1 MEHTMKKLSA
11 IMLCAICLMATAV
24 ELPPRHHINI
34 WSGKEQSLPF
44 SAQTEWRIESDHGRL
59 LASGGEANP
68 IRVSFPALTGK
79 ETAVL
84 FIDGKKTASIAI
96 YPQKLLDGITGQI
109 DCRRDELEAL
119 GVKQQTDGIKPCF
132 FISAPPKLSRIGILS
147 YSHKIIIFTDKRD
160 FPIKIDPADWN
171 EISFGMNKKKGG
183 LSLIMDE
190 REQIIDSTPGG
201 ISWIVA
207 RHVIGDKVI
216 LLPPDFD
223 LQNIDNI
230 LFIKKELEK

>member
-1 MEHTMKKLSA
+1 MEHTMKKLLGT
-11 IMLCAICLMATAV
+11 MLCAICLMATAV

-44 SAQTEWRIESDHGRL
+44 SAQTEWRIESDHSRL

-68 IRVSFPALTGK
+68 IKVSFPILTGK

-109 DCRRDELEAL
+109 ECHRSELEAL
-119 GVKQQTDGIKPCF
+119 GVKQQTDGFKPCF
-132 FISAPPKLSRIGILS
+132 FIPATPKLSRIGILS
-147 YSHKIIIFTDKRD
+147 YAAKIVIFTDRRD
-160 FPIKIDPADWN
+160 FPIKIDPADWTD
-171 EISFGMNKKKGG
+171 ISMGMAKKKGG

-190 REQIIDSTPGG
+190 REQLIDNTPGG
-201 ISWIVA
+201 VAWIIA
-207 RHVIGDKVI
+207 RHDIGDKVI

-223 LQNIDNI
+223 LQNIDNV

>member
-68 IRVSFPALTGK
+68 IKVSFPALTGK

>member
-1 MEHTMKKLSA
+1 MKKLLGT
-11 IMLCAICLMATAV
+11 MLCAICLMATAV

-68 IRVSFPALTGK
+68 IKVSFPILTGK

-147 YSHKIIIFTDKRD
+147 YSHKVVIFTDKRD

>member
-1 MEHTMKKLSA
+1 MEHTMKILLGT
-11 IMLCAICLMATAV
+11 MLCAICLMATAV

-44 SAQTEWRIESDHGRL
+44 SAQTEWHVESDHGRL

-68 IRVSFPALTGK
+68 IRVSFPILTGK

-109 DCRRDELEAL
+109 DCHRDELEAL
-119 GVKQQTDGIKPCF
+119 GVKQHTDGIINCF
-132 FISAPPKLSRIGILS
+132 FKNADSKLDRIGILS
-147 YSHKIIIFTDKRD
+147 YSHKVIIFTDKRD
-160 FPIKIDPADWN
+160 FPIKIDPADWK
-171 EISFGMNKKKGG
+171 EISCGMNKKKGG

-190 REQIIDSTPGG
+190 REQIIDSTSGG

>member
-1 MEHTMKKLSA
+1 MEHTMKKLFA

-24 ELPPRHHINI
+24 ELPPRHHINL

-44 SAQTEWRIESDHGRL
+44 SAQTEWRIESDHGRVL
-59 LASGGEANP
+59 TSGGAANP
-68 IRVSFPALTGK
+68 IKVSFPILTGK

-109 DCRRDELEAL
+109 NCRRDELEAL
-119 GVKQQTDGIKPCF
+119 GVKQQTDGFKPCF
-132 FISAPPKLSRIGILS
+132 FIPATPKLSRIGILS
-147 YSHKIIIFTDKRD
+147 YAAKIVIFTDRRD
-160 FPIKIDPADWN
+160 FPIKIDPADWTD
-171 EISFGMNKKKGG
+171 ISMGMNKKKGG

-190 REQIIDSTPGG
+190 REQLIDNTLGGVAWII
-201 ISWIVA
+201 A
-207 RHVIGDKVI
+207 RHDIGDKVI

-223 LQNIDNI
+223 LQNIDNV

>member
-1 MEHTMKKLSA
+1 MKKLLET
-11 IMLCAICLMATAV
+11 MLCAICLMATAV

-68 IRVSFPALTGK
+68 IKVSFPILTGK

-109 DCRRDELEAL
+109 DCHRDELEAL

-132 FISAPPKLSRIGILS
+132 FIPAVPKLSRIGILS
-147 YSHKIIIFTDKRD
+147 YAAKIVIFTDKRD
-160 FPIKIDPADWN
+160 FPIKITPADWK
-171 EISFGMNKKKGG
+171 EISCGMNKKKDG

-190 REQIIDSTPGG
+190 REQIIDSTSGG

>member
-1 MEHTMKKLSA
+1 MKKLFA

-68 IRVSFPALTGK
+68 IKVSFPALTGK

-119 GVKQQTDGIKPCF
+119 GIKQQTDGIKPCF

-147 YSHKIIIFTDKRD
+147 YSHKVIIFTDKRD

>member
-1 MEHTMKKLSA
+1 MKKLPGT
-11 IMLCAICLMATAV
+11 MLCAICLMATAV

-68 IRVSFPALTGK
+68 IKVSFPILTGK

-109 DCRRDELEAL
+109 DCHRDELEAL
-119 GVKQQTDGIKPCF
+119 GVKQHTDGVINCF
-132 FISAPPKLSRIGILS
+132 FKNADSKLDRIGILS
-147 YSHKIIIFTDKRD
+147 YSHKVIIFTDKRD
-160 FPIKIDPADWN
+160 FPIKIDPADWT
-171 EISFGMNKKKGG
+171 EISMGMNKKKSG
-183 LSLIMDE
+183 LSVILDE
-190 REQIIDSTPGG
+190 REQLIDNTPGG
-201 ISWIVA
+201 VAWIIA

-223 LQNIDNI
+223 LQNIDNV
-230 LFIKKELEK
+230 LFLKKELEK

>member
-1 MEHTMKKLSA
+1 MKKLLGT
-11 IMLCAICLMATAV
+11 MLCAICLMATAV

-68 IRVSFPALTGK
+68 IKVSFPALTGK

-147 YSHKIIIFTDKRD
+147 YSHKINIFTDKRD

>member
-1 MEHTMKKLSA
+1 MRA
-11 IMLCAICLMATAV
+11 PYPGAF
-24 ELPPRHHINI
+24 R
-34 WSGKEQSLPF
+34 Q
-44 SAQTEWRIESDHGRL
+44 
-59 LASGGEANP
+59 
-68 IRVSFPALTGK
+68 IR
-79 ETAVL
+79 AVL

-216 LLPPDFD
+216 LLILLPPDFD

>member
-1 MEHTMKKLSA
+1 MEHTMKKLLGA
-11 IMLCAICLMATAV
+11 MLFAICIMASAV

-44 SAQTEWRIESDHGRL
+44 SAHTEWRIESDHGRV
-59 LASGGEANP
+59 LASGGVANP
-68 IRVSFPALTGK
+68 IKVSFPILTGK

-96 YPQKLLDGITGQI
+96 YPQKLLDGIAGKI
-109 DCRRDELEAL
+109 DCRRNELEAL
-119 GVKQQTDGIKPCF
+119 GVKKQTNGIKPCF
-132 FISAPPKLSRIGILS
+132 FIPAAPKLSRIGILS
-147 YSHKIIIFTDKRD
+147 YAAKIVIFTDRRD

>member
-119 GVKQQTDGIKPCF
+119 GIKQQTDGIKPCF

>member
-1 MEHTMKKLSA
+1 MKKLSA

>member
-1 MEHTMKKLSA
+1 MEHTMKKLFA

-68 IRVSFPALTGK
+68 IKVSFPALTGK

-119 GVKQQTDGIKPCF
+119 GIKQQTDGIKPCF

-147 YSHKIIIFTDKRD
+147 YSHKVIIFTDKRD

>member
-1 MEHTMKKLSA
+1 MEHTMKKLFA

-24 ELPPRHHINI
+24 ELPPRHHMNI

-68 IRVSFPALTGK
+68 IKVSFPALTGK

-147 YSHKIIIFTDKRD
+147 YSHKVIIFTDKRD
-160 FPIKIDPADWN
+160 FPIKINPADWK